1 VVFVFIK
8 FLLIM
13 LTFVTVRFCV
23 FSVFLICVVLLLLFT
38 IMLVLFSSTS
48 FQSILNELIIFFLIK
63 TLKKTSIDVF

>member
-1 VVFVFIK
+1 
-8 FLLIM
+8 M

-63 TLKKTSIDVF
+63 TLKKTSIDVFN